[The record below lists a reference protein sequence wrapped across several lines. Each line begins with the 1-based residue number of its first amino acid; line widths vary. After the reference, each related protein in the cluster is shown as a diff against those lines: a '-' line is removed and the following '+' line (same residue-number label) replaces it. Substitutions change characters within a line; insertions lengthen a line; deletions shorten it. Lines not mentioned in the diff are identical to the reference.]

1 MQPNDVS
8 KVSHIPLPTPGRLY
22 LASKNILENHQDHNI
37 DHIVTVLSSE
47 HIPAKISG
55 IKHDIYVLD
64 DDFSRSC
71 LSRMKEILEETAP
84 RIHHSLTE
92 GKNVAVHCYM
102 GISRSATVVL
112 HYLLTHHMRGQG
124 LNTACRFLRN
134 HRPVVS
140 PNIGFQQLL
149 REKHE

>member
-1 MQPNDVS
+1 MQPHDVV

-22 LASKNILENHQDHNI
+22 LGSRNVLENYRDYDI
-37 DHIVTVLSSE
+37 SRVVTVLSSE
-47 HIPAKISG
+47 HTPAKISG
-55 IKHDIYVLD
+55 VQHDVYILD
-64 DDFSRSC
+64 DDFSNST
-71 LSRMKEILEETAP
+71 LSRMSEILDETAE
-84 RIHHSLTE
+84 RIHDSLTN

-112 HYLLTHHMRGQG
+112 HYLLTHHMKGQG
-124 LNTACRFLRN
+124 LNAACRFLRN

-140 PNIGFQQLL
+140 PNFGFQQLL